1 MVVLPS
7 NGHHSKGDA
16 SKMNE
21 EKEEMEEKWRV
32 IFGNALYIACIILK
46 NKQLFFNFVANIY
59 IYIYISCF

>member
-21 EKEEMEEKWRV
+21 EKEEMEEKWRYTSTSTPPLV
-32 IFGNALYIACIILK
+32 HQICLVVKPL
-46 NKQLFFNFVANIY
+46 
-59 IYIYISCF
+59 